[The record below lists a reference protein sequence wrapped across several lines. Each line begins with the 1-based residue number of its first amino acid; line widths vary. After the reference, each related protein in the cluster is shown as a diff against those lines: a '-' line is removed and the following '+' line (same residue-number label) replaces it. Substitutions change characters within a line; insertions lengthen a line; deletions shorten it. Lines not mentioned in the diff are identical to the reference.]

1 MSLIKKYKQNR
12 TGITR
17 VLYAS
22 LLASFGI
29 RLYRNLKPDA
39 KQNEALV
46 DTRKPRKVAIDVVFI
61 RKLIRL
67 LRISFP
73 SLLGLNSLF
82 VVTQALLLV
91 FRTYLSLCIA
101 KMDGR
106 ITAALVQGRGKQF
119 LREIAMW
126 MAIGLPASAVNAA
139 IQYIQRT
146 LALRIRA
153 EITNYAV
160 DKYLQSANGTQQ
172 PVYYAIQQSG
182 TNVGQ
187 LIAADSSKFALNLA
201 RIYSNLTKP
210 LLDVVVYTAQLSRS
224 IGSDNVFL
232 LGLTIQLSARALRL
246 AAPPFGEFVATEAE
260 LEGEFR
266 ASESRLVEYSEE
278 IALYNGYNPEKMTL
292 DRRFYA
298 LAQHIK
304 HKLKHRMAYSSLES
318 FVVKYLWGAAG
329 LVSCGV
335 PIFTTALSKSVA
347 VAQSRAES
355 FIVNRKLL
363 LLSSDAVGRIM
374 SSYKDIS
381 SLAGITDRVSHFLEE
396 IEHYAGDSCKSI
408 TADDD
413 EKAICDSRVTIGDYV
428 EFKHVDIVSPTG
440 ETLIRD
446 LQMRIDQGEHLL
458 IVGPNG
464 SGKSSLFRVLGGLW
478 PVHSGSL
485 VRPNQRDVFYIPQR
499 PYLSR
504 GSLRQQIIYPSSEEE
519 NTQSDEELLDIL
531 NILGLNS
538 LVESVG
544 SLDTVREWRED
555 LSMGAQQKI
564 AAARLFYHRPKF
576 AILDECTASV
586 TLDTETIIYTHAQ
599 ELGITLL
606 TVSHRASLW
615 KYHNKI
621 LQLDGQGG
629 YIFTDLNPS
638 KRLALEEEKLK
649 IDHQLRGVEAAT
661 ERLAVLKSERQR
673 WRDRKASTKAQHR
686 PSVPAS

>member
-1 MSLIKKYKQNR
+1 MSLIKKYQQNR
-12 TGITR
+12 TGVTR

-29 RLYRNLKPDA
+29 RLYRNLKPYADH
-39 KQNEALV
+39 NEVVV
-46 DTRKPRKVAIDVVFI
+46 DTKKPRKVAIDTVFFH
-61 RKLIRL
+61 KLIRL

-73 SLLGLNSLF
+73 KLLGLNSLL
-82 VVTQALLLV
+82 VVAQALMLV
-91 FRTYLSLCIA
+91 IRTYLSLYIA

-106 ITAALVQGRGKQF
+106 ITAALVQGHGKQF
-119 LREIAMW
+119 LKEIAVW

-139 IQYIQRT
+139 IQYIQRS

-160 DKYLQSANGTQQ
+160 DKYLQSSNDTQR

-187 LIAADSSKFALNLA
+187 LIAADSNKFAMNLA

-210 LLDVVVYTAQLSRS
+210 LLDVVVYTLQLSRS
-224 IGSDNVFL
+224 VGSDNVFL

-278 IALYNGYNPEKMTL
+278 IALYNGHNPEKMTL

-304 HKLKHRMAYSSLES
+304 RTLKHRMAYSSLES

-335 PIFTTALSKSVA
+335 PIFTTALSKSVE
-347 VAQSRAES
+347 VAQNRAES

-374 SSYKDIS
+374 SSYKDVS

-396 IEHYAGDSCKSI
+396 IEQH
-408 TADDD
+408 ADDNCERITMVGD
-413 EKAICDSRVTIGDYV
+413 ERICDSRVTISDYV
-428 EFKHVDIVSPTG
+428 EFQHVDVVSPTG

-446 LQMRIDQGEHLL
+446 LQMRINRGEHLL

-478 PVHSGSL
+478 PVHSGHL
-485 VRPNQRDVFYIPQR
+485 IRPSPRDVFYIPQR

-504 GSLRQQIIYPSSEEE
+504 GSLRQQIIYPSSENE
-519 NTQSDEELLDIL
+519 NIQTDEELLGIL

-544 SLDTVREWRED
+544 SLDAVREWRED

-564 AAARLFYHRPKF
+564 AAARLFYHRPEF

-586 TLDTETIIYTHAQ
+586 TLDTETTIYTHAQ

-629 YIFTDLNPS
+629 YLFTNLNPS

-661 ERLAVLKSERQR
+661 ERLTVLKNERLR
-673 WRDRKASTKAQHR
+673 WRDHKASTKAQRR
-686 PSVPAS
+686 PSVSTN

>member
-1 MSLIKKYKQNR
+1 MSLIKKYQQNR
-12 TGITR
+12 TGVTR

-29 RLYRNLKPDA
+29 RLYRNLKPHIDHG
-39 KQNEALV
+39 EVVV
-46 DTRKPRKVAIDVVFI
+46 DIKKPRKVAIDTVFI
-61 RKLIRL
+61 HKLIRL

-73 SLLGLNSLF
+73 KLLGLNSLL
-82 VVTQALLLV
+82 VVAQALMLV
-91 FRTYLSLCIA
+91 TRTYLSLYIA

-106 ITAALVQGRGKQF
+106 ITAALVQGHGKQF
-119 LREIAMW
+119 LREIAVW

-139 IQYIQRT
+139 IQYIQRS

-160 DKYLQSANGTQQ
+160 DKYLQSSNGTQR

-187 LIAADSSKFALNLA
+187 LIAADSNKFAMNLA

-210 LLDVVVYTAQLSRS
+210 LLDVVVYTLQLSRS
-224 IGSDNVFL
+224 VGSDNVFL

-278 IALYNGYNPEKMTL
+278 IALYNGHNPEKMTL

-304 HKLKHRMAYSSLES
+304 RTLKHRMAYSSLES

-335 PIFTTALSKSVA
+335 PIFTTALSKSVE
-347 VAQSRAES
+347 VAQNRAES

-374 SSYKDIS
+374 SSYKDVS

-396 IEHYAGDSCKSI
+396 IEQH
-408 TADDD
+408 ADDNC
-413 EKAICDSRVTIGDYV
+413 ERITMVGNERICDSRVTISDYV
-428 EFKHVDIVSPTG
+428 EFQHVDVVSPTG

-446 LQMRIDQGEHLL
+446 LQMRINRGEHLL

-478 PVHSGSL
+478 PVHSGHL
-485 VRPNQRDVFYIPQR
+485 IRPSQRDVFYIPQR

-504 GSLRQQIIYPSSEEE
+504 GSLRQQIIYPSSEKE
-519 NTQSDEELLDIL
+519 NTQTDEELHGIL

-544 SLDTVREWRED
+544 SLDAVREWRED

-564 AAARLFYHRPKF
+564 AAARLFYHRPEF

-586 TLDTETIIYTHAQ
+586 TLDTETTIYTHAQ

-629 YIFTDLNPS
+629 YLFTNLNPS

-661 ERLAVLKSERQR
+661 ERLTVLKSERLR
-673 WRDRKASTKAQHR
+673 WRDRKASTKAQRR
-686 PSVPAS
+686 PSVSTN

>member
-1 MSLIKKYKQNR
+1 MSLIKKYQQNR
-12 TGITR
+12 TGVTR

-29 RLYRNLKPDA
+29 RLYRNLKPHID
-39 KQNEALV
+39 QNEVVV
-46 DTRKPRKVAIDVVFI
+46 DTKKPRKVAIDTVFI
-61 RKLIRL
+61 HKLIRL

-73 SLLGLNSLF
+73 KLLGLNSLL
-82 VVTQALLLV
+82 VVAQALMLV
-91 FRTYLSLCIA
+91 TRTYLSLHIA

-106 ITAALVQGRGKQF
+106 ITAALVQGHGKQF
-119 LREIAMW
+119 LREIAVW

-139 IQYIQRT
+139 IQYIQRS

-160 DKYLQSANGTQQ
+160 DKYLQSSNGTQR

-187 LIAADSSKFALNLA
+187 LIAADSNKFAMNLA

-210 LLDVVVYTAQLSRS
+210 LLDVVVYTLQLSRS
-224 IGSDNVFL
+224 VGSDNVFL

-278 IALYNGYNPEKMTL
+278 IALYNGHNSEKMTL

-304 HKLKHRMAYSSLES
+304 RTLKHRMAYSSLES

-335 PIFTTALSKSVA
+335 PIFTTALSRSVE
-347 VAQSRAES
+347 VAQNRAES

-374 SSYKDIS
+374 SSYKDVS

-396 IEHYAGDSCKSI
+396 IEQH
-408 TADDD
+408 ADDNC
-413 EKAICDSRVTIGDYV
+413 ERITMVGNERICDSRVTISDYV
-428 EFKHVDIVSPTG
+428 EFQHVDVVSPTG

-446 LQMRIDQGEHLL
+446 LQMRINRGEHLL

-478 PVHSGSL
+478 PVHSGHL
-485 VRPNQRDVFYIPQR
+485 IRPSQRDVFYIPQR

-504 GSLRQQIIYPSSEEE
+504 GSLRQQIIYPSSEKE
-519 NTQSDEELLDIL
+519 NTQTDEELHGIL

-544 SLDTVREWRED
+544 SLDAVREWRED

-564 AAARLFYHRPKF
+564 AAARLFYHRPEF

-586 TLDTETIIYTHAQ
+586 TLDTETTIYTHAQ

-629 YIFTDLNPS
+629 YLFTNLNPS

-661 ERLAVLKSERQR
+661 ERLTVLKNERLR
-673 WRDRKASTKAQHR
+673 WRDRKASTKAQRR
-686 PSVPAS
+686 PSVSTN